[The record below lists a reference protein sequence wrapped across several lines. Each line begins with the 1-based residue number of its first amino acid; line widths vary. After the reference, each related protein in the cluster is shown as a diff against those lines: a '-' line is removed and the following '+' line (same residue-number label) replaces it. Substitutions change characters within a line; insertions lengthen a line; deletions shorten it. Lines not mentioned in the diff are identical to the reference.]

1 MERITI
7 LRERLGLSQVKFAEE
22 LGVTQASVSRWER
35 NDVKE
40 LPEGAAARV
49 VRVFNVSPDWL
60 AGKDA
65 PMFITDGTSDAAPKV
80 TPYAFFLS
88 QGFGKI
94 TSRFFADLCV
104 ASKETKDRFE
114 KFAINKDKDSLQAV
128 FEILYCFLDK

>member
-7 LRERLGLSQVKFAEE
+7 LRERLGLSQKDFAEALE
-22 LGVTQASVSRWER
+22 TTQTTVSRWER
-35 NDVKE
+35 GAVK
-40 LPEGAAARV
+40 LPAGAAARIA
-49 VRVFNVSPDWL
+49 RVFNVSYDWL

-65 PMFITDGTSDAAPKV
+65 PMFITDGTSDVAPKV

-94 TSRFFADLCV
+94 TSRFFAALCG